1 MLDTVK
7 VELSEDIK
15 GPPTV
20 KFVKY
25 ELATD
30 KERVAGELKL
40 KVPGKILNRRFWTS
54 AVIVVVPVPGTG
66 GPPENIPADTGAPEL
81 GVFSPL
87 LKPLVAS
94 KKLPGVL
101 NAEATILKFVAVTE
115 PPVVPLVAK
124 LTPLRTAL
132 SGITDSAFNW
142 PKDLNVRGVPLGV
155 IAAGVACR
163 GVVVTT
169 ACAAGAAAEKARK
182 AGKAR
187 NLCNFM
193 GVRRP

>member
-1 MLDTVK
+1 

-20 KFVKY
+20 KFGEY

-30 KERVAGELKL
+30 KERMAGELKL
-40 KVPGKILNRRFWTS
+40 NAPGKILNSRFW
-54 AVIVVVPVPGTG
+54 ACGVIVAVPVPGTG
-66 GPPENIPADTGAPEL
+66 PGVAPGTEAPEL
-81 GVFSPL
+81 GVNWPL
-87 LKPLVAS
+87 LKVLVAS
-94 KKLPGVL
+94 KKLPGEL
-101 NAEATILKFVAVTE
+101 NAEATGLKFIAVTE

-142 PKDLNVRGVPLGV
+142 PKDLNVRGVPIGV
-155 IAAGVACR
+155 IAAGVAWR

-169 ACAAGAAAEKARK
+169 ACAAGATAEKAMK

-187 NLCNFM
+187 NLCSFM
-193 GVRRP
+193 GVR